1 MKILISEDNSKK
13 FENIKSIILKL
24 DSSIEVERSTFGI
37 DTIMRIKMNNDKYDL
52 LIQDMLMPYRQDE
65 KSRFNCGLLVI
76 NKLIINNLM
85 IGKII
90 VCSSENNFRE
100 SVESQG
106 VKFIKYGEFDEYNW
120 IVELSKLI
128 NKE

>member
-1 MKILISEDNSKK
+1 MKILISEDNNKK
-13 FENIKSIILKL
+13 FENIKSVILKL
-24 DSSIEVERSTFGI
+24 DNSIEVERSTFGI
-37 DTIMRIKMNNDKYDL
+37 DTIMKIKMNNDKYDL

-76 NKLIINNLM
+76 NKLIIKNLM
-85 IGKII
+85 IDKII
-90 VCSSENNFRE
+90 VCSSENNFQD
-100 SVESQG
+100 SVEGQG